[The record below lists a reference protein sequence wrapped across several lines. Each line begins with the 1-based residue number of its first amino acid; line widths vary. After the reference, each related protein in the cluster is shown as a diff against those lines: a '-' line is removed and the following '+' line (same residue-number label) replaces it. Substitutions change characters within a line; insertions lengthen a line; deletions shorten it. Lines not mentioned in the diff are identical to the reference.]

1 MESGQKR
8 KQRILPFTRINK
20 RFIEEKIEMAI
31 NIKKKI
37 SSISIHRNVSGSIL
51 TYQIFK
57 IKKIIIMI
65 PHFGK
70 GTGKCILL

>member
-8 KQRILPFTRINK
+8 KQRILLFTRISK

-31 NIKKKI
+31 NIKKKKF

-57 IKKIIIMI
+57 IKK
-65 PHFGK
+65 K
-70 GTGKCILL
+70 Y